1 VDSVEIIARG
11 GKGGDGA
18 VSFRHEKYVPKGGPD
33 GGNGGK
39 GGDVYLVADPAV
51 DGLEVVKGRRLFE
64 AEPGR
69 RGEGQKK
76 HGRDGRDLIIEV
88 PVGTEIFDAGQ
99 GSGDV
104 FIADAVEP
112 WQKVLVTRGGA
123 GGLGNACFATPSKQA
138 PEKATG
144 GKPGEERRLVLE
156 VKYVADVAIVSLPNA
171 GKSTLLSR
179 VSAARPKVADYP
191 FTTRETVLG
200 TADVG
205 YERLALVELP
215 ALVAGAHGGK
225 GLGNR
230 FLRHAERAGVLLI
243 LLDGG
248 SPAPWEDLRVLEGEL
263 GRWGAPLTGKARL
276 VAVNKAD
283 LAEVNER
290 VPEIKRR
297 LGEAKAMFISALTG
311 ESVPELMAR
320 LVSMVRETRR
330 AEPEPKEAIAIFRPR
345 PVDEGKR

>member
-1 VDSVEIIARG
+1 MDRVEIVVRG
-11 GKGGDGA
+11 GCGGDGV
-18 VSFRHEKYVPKGGPD
+18 VSFRREKYIPKGGPD

-39 GGDVYLVADPAV
+39 GGDVYLAASPSV
-51 DGLEVVKGRRLFE
+51 DGLEVFKGRRLFE

-88 PVGTEIFDAGQ
+88 PVGTEISNVGQ
-99 GSGDV
+99 TGTDV
-104 FIADAVEP
+104 LIADVVEP
-112 WQKVLVTRGGA
+112 GQKVLAVRGGA
-123 GGLGNACFATPSKQA
+123 GGLGNACFATPSRQV
-138 PEKATG
+138 PEKATE
-144 GKPGEERRLVLE
+144 GKPGEERRLILE
-156 VKYVADVAIVSLPNA
+156 LKHVVDIAIVSLPNA

-191 FTTRETVLG
+191 FTTSEAVLG

-205 YERLALVELP
+205 DERLVLAELP
-215 ALVAGAHGGK
+215 ALVAGAHSGK

-243 LLDGG
+243 LLDG
-248 SPAPWEDLRVLEGEL
+248 SLPLPWDDLGVLEDEL
-263 GRWGAPLTGKARL
+263 GRWVTSLTGKARL
-276 VAVNKAD
+276 VAINKVD
-283 LAEVNER
+283 LADVHGR

-311 ESVPELMAR
+311 EGVPELMAR

-330 AEPEPKEAIAIFRPR
+330 AEPEPKETIAIFRPR